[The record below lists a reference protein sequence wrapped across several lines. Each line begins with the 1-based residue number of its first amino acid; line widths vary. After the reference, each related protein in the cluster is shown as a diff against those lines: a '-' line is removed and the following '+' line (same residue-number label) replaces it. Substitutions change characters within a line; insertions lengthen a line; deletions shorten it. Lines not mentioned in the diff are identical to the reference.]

1 MNTTALIPVFSGTLP
16 NYPFEVQ
23 LCNARDLH
31 AYLQSAQQ
39 FADWIKNRIEQYGF
53 TEGEDFCFIN
63 LRSKGRGG
71 HNRTDYH
78 LTLDMAQELG
88 MVENNEFG
96 RAIRRECIR
105 IKKEYAATLAPKAKA
120 LPQKTK
126 AITAVTEEF
135 QARINKRAWEL
146 AGKSFDEY
154 RARMMEDILLKSGSS
169 KPEDWPHQWTPLET
183 RKDVLKLI
191 DSAAMMMEA
200 VANSLRNRGI
210 RLADLVGEEFPEKKY

>member
-1 MNTTALIPVFSGTLP
+1 MNTNALIPVFAGTLQDQP
-16 NYPFEVQ
+16 VQ

-31 AYLQSAQQ
+31 IFLQVGKE
-39 FADWIKNRIEQYGF
+39 FANWIKDRIEQYGF
-53 TEGEDFCFIN
+53 VEGEDYLPN
-63 LRSKGRGG
+63 LANRSGGTAGRK
-71 HNRTDYH
+71 RTDYH
-78 LTLDMAQELG
+78 LTLDMAKELG
-88 MVENNEFG
+88 MLENNEQG
-96 RAIRRECIR
+96 RQIRRYFIR
-105 IKKEYAATLAPKAKA
+105 VEKEKAATLAPKAKA
-120 LPQKTK
+120 LPQKTT

-146 AGKSFDEY
+146 AGKLFDEY
-154 RARMMEDILLKSGSS
+154 RVRMMEDILLKSGSN

-200 VANSLRNRGI
+200 IANSLRNRGI

>member
-1 MNTTALIPVFSGTLP
+1 MNTNALIPVFTGTLQDQP
-16 NYPFEVQ
+16 VQ

-31 AYLQSAQQ
+31 AFLQVGKV
-39 FADWIKNRIEQYGF
+39 FAAWIKDRIEQYGF
-53 TEGEDFCFIN
+53 VEGEDFILCFPN
-63 LRSKGRGG
+63 LESKRRGG
-71 HNRTDYH
+71 NNRTDYH

-126 AITAVTEEF
+126 SIPAVTEEF

-154 RARMMEDILLKSGSS
+154 RARMMEDILLKSGSN